1 MKAQNGQEPAQ
12 EEHMKWLA
20 RLFKK
25 RRTQIYAADKKAA
38 RIFKSAF
45 ETAIFNKV

>member
-1 MKAQNGQEPAQ
+1 MQNGAML
-12 EEHMKWLA
+12 MKWIA

-25 RRTQIYAADKKAA
+25 RHTQIYAADKKAA
-38 RIFKSAF
+38 KIFKSAF

>member
-1 MKAQNGQEPAQ
+1 ML
-12 EEHMKWLA
+12 MKWIA

-25 RRTQIYAADKKAA
+25 RHTQIYAADRKAA
-38 RIFKSAF
+38 AIFKSAF

>member
-1 MKAQNGQEPAQ
+1 MQNGAML
-12 EEHMKWLA
+12 MKWIA

-25 RRTQIYAADKKAA
+25 RHTQIYAADREAA

>member
-1 MKAQNGQEPAQ
+1 MQNGAML
-12 EEHMKWLA
+12 MKWIV

-25 RRTQIYAADKKAA
+25 RHTQIYAADKKAA
-38 RIFKSAF
+38 KIFKSAF